1 MSESGTHHTLGELF
15 EQALGMEQK
24 AAEMYGELTKLF
36 SHVPEISQF
45 WAELSRDEIQHKR
58 LLEEAYKSLAD
69 EQLSSRL
76 ERSIWRSLVSVQD
89 YLDKD
94 LIGPIKNLDDAYEI
108 AHQLEFYEI
117 NTIFKFLA
125 NEVVPTNDRRGLLL
139 STLQE
144 HQDKLMNFNENFG
157 DRAWRRGI
165 TCR

>member
-1 MSESGTHHTLGELF
+1 
-15 EQALGMEQK
+15 
-24 AAEMYGELTKLF
+24 
-36 SHVPEISQF
+36 
-45 WAELSRDEIQHKR
+45 
-58 LLEEAYKSLAD
+58 
-69 EQLSSRL
+69 
-76 ERSIWRSLVSVQD
+76 VQD

-108 AHQLEFYEI
+108 AHQLEFNEI

-125 NEVVPTNDRRGLLL
+125 NEVVPNNDRRGLLL

-165 TCR
+165 SSR

>member
-1 MSESGTHHTLGELF
+1 MSESGPHHTLGELF

-24 AAEMYGELTKLF
+24 AAEVYGELTKLF
-36 SHVPEISQF
+36 SHVPEISHF
-45 WAELSRDEIQHKR
+45 WAELSMDEIQHKR
-58 LLEEAYKSLAD
+58 LLEETYKSLAD

-76 ERSIWRSLVSVQD
+76 ERSIWRSVVAVQD

-125 NEVVPTNDRRGLLL
+125 NEVVPNNDRRGLLL

-165 TCR
+165 ASR